1 METLVQDVRYSLRM
15 LRKSPIL
22 TMVAVLTL
30 ALGVGANTAVFSV
43 INAVLLRPLPYPN
56 ADRIFLVTET
66 WRGQGGVNVS
76 AGNFNDWKAQSTVF
90 ASMSAVQTAN
100 FNLASGGSAERVAGS
115 KVSVDFLE
123 TFGIQPL
130 RGRFF
135 TPEENQPGR
144 DQVVVLSE
152 KLWRSQ
158 FGSDPDILGKPV
170 QVDGVPNTVVGV
182 LPGWFDPIGNN
193 DQLWKPIAFTSARLA
208 EHDEHYLTV
217 LGRLKPGVSEKQA
230 QSELDVI
237 AGNQQKRYAVDDAER
252 GIALMSLSTVLVQD
266 VKPVL
271 LLVMGAAALVLLIA
285 CANIANL
292 QLARGRARQQEI
304 AIRRALGADRW
315 RVVRQMLIES
325 ITLSALGAAAGL
337 VLAYWG
343 SHWLIQA
350 GPAGIP
356 RINET
361 RVDGNTLV
369 FALLLAPLSGLISGI
384 VPALRSGSSSLN
396 ETFKQQAGTISKGL
410 AHDRTR
416 SVIVAS
422 EIALAMMLVVGAGLL
437 IHSALL
443 LQKVNLGFDP
453 KGVLVGRIS
462 LPESQFPGSQFKDPG
477 TIKQTLEGMVEK
489 IKTIPSVSA
498 AAVVSRAPMRGGGSN
513 GLVPEGRPMEPASA
527 INSRLR
533 LVSPEYFT
541 TMRVELKRGRLF
553 SDQDVRSSPKVM
565 VINQTLARMA
575 FPGQDG
581 VGKRIACCEAGPDH
595 LPIWHEVVGVV
606 GDVQGWGLDQQVRP
620 EFYLPL
626 RQAPAEFWTW
636 LQNSV
641 DLVVRSE
648 PDPVTLTGAMR
659 EAVAQIAPGVPVYE
673 VSTMSKN
680 IAMSRETANFNSFL
694 LLLFT
699 GIALLLAA
707 VGIYGVLSY
716 AVAQRTY
723 EIGIRMALGATRE
736 NVLQLVLKGGLRIA
750 AAGLL
755 CGALGAILSNR
766 LFTALLFGVKPLDA
780 VSFMAAAGI
789 LLLVAL
795 FASYIPA
802 RRATKV
808 DPMVALRY
816 E

>member
-22 TMVAVLTL
+22 MTVAIVTL

-43 INAVLLRPLPYPN
+43 INAVLLRPLPYPD
-56 ADRIFLVTET
+56 ADRILLVTET
-66 WRGQGGVNVS
+66 WRGQGGGDVS

-90 ASMSAVQTAN
+90 ARMSALQTAS
-100 FNLASGGSAERVAGS
+100 FNLSSGESAERVAGS

-135 TPEENQPGR
+135 TPEENQPGH

-170 QVDGVPNTVVGV
+170 QIDGVTNTVVGV
-182 LPGWFDPIGNN
+182 LPGWFDPIANN
-193 DQLWKPIAFTSARLA
+193 DQLWKPIAFTSARLV
-208 EHDEHYLTV
+208 EHDEHYLIV
-217 LGRLKPGVSEKQA
+217 LGRLKPEVTEKQA

-237 AGNQQKRYAVDDAER
+237 AGNQQKRYAVDDAQR
-252 GIALMSLSTVLVQD
+252 GIALMSLSRVLVQD

-325 ITLSALGAAAGL
+325 ITLSTFGAAAGL
-337 VLAYWG
+337 LLAYWG
-343 SHWLIQA
+343 THWLIQA

-361 RVDGNTLV
+361 RVDANTLV
-369 FALLLAPLSGLISGI
+369 FTLLLAPLSGLISGI

-410 AHDRTR
+410 AHDRAR

-443 LQKVNLGFDP
+443 LQKVRLGFDP
-453 KGVLVGRIS
+453 QGVLVGRIS
-462 LPESQFPGSQFKDPG
+462 LPESQFKDTD
-477 TIKQTLEGMVEK
+477 TIKQTLAGMVEK
-489 IKTIPSVSA
+489 IKTIPGVSA

-527 INSRLR
+527 IDTRLR
-533 LVSPEYFT
+533 LVTPDYFAA
-541 TMRVELKRGRLF
+541 MRVELKGGRLF
-553 SDQDVRSSPKVM
+553 SDHDVRSSPLVM
-565 VINQTLARMA
+565 VINQTLARTA
-575 FPGQDG
+575 FPGQDAI
-581 VGKRIACCEAGPDH
+581 GKRIACCESGPDH
-595 LPIWHEVVGVV
+595 VPIWHEVVGVV

-626 RQAPAEFWTW
+626 QQAPVEFWTW

-641 DLVVRSE
+641 DLVARSGT
-648 PDPVTLTGAMR
+648 DPGTLIASMR
-659 EAVAQIAPGVPVYE
+659 QAVSQIAPGVPVYE

-680 IAMSRETANFNSFL
+680 VAMSRETADFNSFL

-716 AVAQRTY
+716 AVAQRTH

-755 CGALGAILSNR
+755 CGAVGAVLSNR
-766 LFTALLFGVKPLDA
+766 LFAALLFGVKPLDA
-780 VSFMAAAGI
+780 VSFVAAAGL
-789 LLLVAL
+789 LLLVSL
-795 FASYIPA
+795 LASYIPA
-802 RRATKV
+802 RRATLV
-808 DPMVALRY
+808 DPIVALRY

>member
-15 LRKSPIL
+15 LRKSPTL
-22 TMVAVLTL
+22 MTVAILTL
-30 ALGVGANTAVFSV
+30 ALGIGANTAVFSV

-56 ADRIFLVTET
+56 VDRILLVTET
-66 WRGQGGVNVS
+66 WRGQGGGDVS

-90 ASMSAVQTAN
+90 ARMSALQTAS
-100 FNLASGGSAERVAGS
+100 FNLASGESAERVAGS

-170 QVDGVPNTVVGV
+170 QIDGVANTVVGV
-182 LPGWFDPIGNN
+182 LPGWFDPIANN

-208 EHDEHYLTV
+208 EHDDHYLIV
-217 LGRLKPGVSEKQA
+217 LGRLKSGISEREA

-237 AGNQQKRYAVDDAER
+237 AGNQQKRYPVDDAQR
-252 GIALMSLSTVLVQD
+252 GIALMSLSGVLVQG

-325 ITLSALGAAAGL
+325 ITLSTFGAAAGL
-337 VLAYWG
+337 LLAYWG
-343 SHWLIQA
+343 THWLIQA

-361 RVDGNTLV
+361 RVDANTLL
-369 FALLLAPLSGLISGI
+369 FTLLLAPLSGLISGI

-410 AHDRTR
+410 AHDRAR
-416 SVIVAS
+416 SAIVAS

-443 LQKVNLGFDP
+443 LQKVKLGFDP
-453 KGVLVGRIS
+453 QGVLVGRIS
-462 LPESQFPGSQFKDPG
+462 LPESQFKEPD
-477 TIKQTLEGMVEK
+477 TVKQTLEGMVEK
-489 IKTIPSVSA
+489 IKAMPGVSA

-527 INSRLR
+527 IDSRLR
-533 LVSPEYFT
+533 LVSPDYFA

-553 SDQDVRSSPKVM
+553 SDRDVRSGPKVM
-565 VINQTLARMA
+565 IINQTLARTA
-575 FPGQDG
+575 FPGQDA
-581 VGKRIACCEAGPDH
+581 VGKRIACCEAGPNH
-595 LPIWHEVVGVV
+595 VPMWHEVVGVV

-641 DLVVRSE
+641 DLVARSQT
-648 PDPVTLTGAMR
+648 DPVMLTASLR
-659 EAVAQIAPGVPVYE
+659 DAVSQIAPGVPVYE

-680 IAMSRETANFNSFL
+680 IVMSRETADFNSFL

-716 AVAQRTY
+716 AVAQRTH

-736 NVLQLVLKGGLRIA
+736 NVLQLVLKGGLRIVA
-750 AAGLL
+750 GGLL
-755 CGALGAILSNR
+755 CGALGAVLSNR
-766 LFTALLFGVKPLDA
+766 LFIALLFGVKPLDA
-780 VSFMAAAGI
+780 VSFVAAAGL
-789 LLLVAL
+789 LLLVSL
-795 FASYIPA
+795 LASYIPA
-802 RRATKV
+802 RRATQV